1 MNYKKINNISG
12 WAVFA
17 VAAYTYLSTIE
28 PTASFWDCGEYIATA
43 FKLQVGHPPGA
54 PLFQMIGRF
63 FTLFAGSDVTKAAK
77 MVNIM
82 SGLCS
87 AFTILFLFWSIT
99 ALARKIAERGGEV
112 TDGKMLAI
120 MGSGAVGALAYAFSD
135 SFWFSAV
142 EGEVYAMSAMFT
154 AMVFWAILKWER
166 VADEPHSERWIIF
179 IAYMFGLS
187 IGVHLLNLL
196 VIPAIVFIYYFKNF
210 EVNNKGFA
218 IAGILSVLLLGGIQ
232 AEVIPGIVN
241 LAGNFELFFIN
252 TIHLPYNSGTIVY
265 FLLLVSIIVV
275 GLMYTHNE
283 SEKFFN
289 YFMILSV
296 VFFVISLIASTSG
309 SAGAFRFIVGGA
321 ALALLYV
328 ARKRVAMLNTILLS
342 FTVLV
347 IGYSSFVMLVIR
359 SNANTPMNENAPQ
372 DAISL
377 LSYLNR
383 EQYGD
388 WPILYGQYY
397 NSPLDPQTPY
407 KDGTPV
413 YIRTPKAPANAVKLP
428 AEGNSSSS
436 AAKEQPKYIISDDR
450 QGSIPNYDPDYCTI
464 FPRMWSSQSSHEG
477 AYRNWGGIKKDKT
490 TDAEGHEKPVKPAF
504 SENLTYFVSYQ
515 INWMFWRYFLWN
527 YVGRQ
532 NDVQG
537 HGNATDGNW
546 ITGFKSFDDW
556 RLGSKGTLES
566 NKNNKARNAFYALPL
581 ILGIVGMFFHFN
593 RHNKDAFVV
602 LLLFLFTGLAI
613 IVFLNQYPYQPRER
627 DYAYAGACYAFA
639 MWIGI
644 GVLAIFDWISK
655 KVPQKAGAVL
665 ATAVCLVAVPG
676 IMAKDGWDD
685 HDRSKR
691 FTARDFAKDYLDSCA
706 PNAILFTN
714 GDNDTFPLWY
724 VQEVEGYRTD
734 VRVCNLSLLNT
745 DWYINQ
751 MKRKAYDSDPVPLSL
766 TEDKYRQGT
775 RDYVPFYD
783 RKIAGYISVRE
794 LIDFVGSEDPQ
805 NKLQTQN
812 GKDIS
817 YFPTKKMSITVDSLK
832 VLKNGTVQP
841 ELANRIVKSINWDL
855 DKSYVLKND
864 LMVLDL
870 LATNNW
876 ERPIYFAVTT
886 GPESYLN
893 LQDYFQ
899 LEGLA
904 YRLVPV
910 KVQPQEQQIS
920 GTRVATDIMYNNIM
934 KFSWGGMDT
943 KGAYLDENIQRM
955 CTNLRIQLGTLA
967 TTLIAEG
974 KKDKAMKV
982 VDKCLQVMPHEN
994 VPFDATIYQLVLTY
1008 YQLNANDKA
1017 NALAKQLFNIFES
1030 DMNYYISLGGTGAIT
1045 YGREI
1050 RQAQEI
1056 MSRLVYMAKTN
1067 KQDAIA
1073 KDFEARY
1080 NVFARIIGNPNQQ
1093 PQPQQEPALEQP

>member
-1 MNYKKINNISG
+1 MTYKRINDITG

-82 SGLCS
+82 SALCS
-87 AFTILFLFWSIT
+87 AFTVLFLFWSIT
-99 ALARKIAERGGEV
+99 ALARKIVEQGGEI
-112 TDGKMLAI
+112 TDGKIFAV
-120 MGSGAVGALAYAFSD
+120 MGSGIVGALALTFSD

-166 VADEPHSERWIIF
+166 MADEPHSERWIIF
-179 IAYMFGLS
+179 IAYLFGLS

-196 VIPAIVFIYYFKNF
+196 AIPAIVFIYYFKKYQ
-210 EVNNKGFA
+210 VNNKGFI
-218 IAGILSVLLLGGIQ
+218 IAGILSVLLLGGILTG
-232 AEVIPGIVN
+232 VVPGIVN
-241 LAGNFELFFIN
+241 LAGNFELFFVN
-252 TIHLPYNSGTIVY
+252 TVHLPYNSGSVVY
-265 FLLLVSIIVV
+265 FLLLIAIIAV
-275 GLMYTHNE
+275 GLIYTHNE
-283 SEKFFN
+283 SEK
-289 YFMILSV
+289 YFRNFMVLCI
-296 VFFVISLIASTSG
+296 VFFVLSLITSTSG
-309 SAGAFRFIVGGA
+309 GAGFFRFIVGGA
-321 ALALLYV
+321 IVGLIYY
-328 ARKRVAMLNTILLS
+328 ARKRVALLNTIILS
-342 FTVLV
+342 FAMVL

-359 SNANTPMNENAPQ
+359 SNANTPMNENAPK

-377 LSYLNR
+377 LAYLNR

-397 NSPLDPQTPY
+397 NAPLDPQKPY
-407 KDGTPV
+407 VDGNPV
-413 YIRTPKAPANAVKLP
+413 YIRAPKDNTNSVTVP
-428 AEGNSSSS
+428 AEGGNSIHKS
-436 AAKEQPKYIISDDR
+436 KEHEEYIVSDDR
-450 QGSIPNYDPDYCTI
+450 VSSIPNYDKEFCTV
-464 FPRMWSSQSSHEG
+464 FPRMWSSQSSHES
-477 AYRNWGGIKKDKT
+477 AYRNWGGIKRDKM
-490 TDAEGHEKPVKPAF
+490 TDAEGHEKPVKPTF
-504 SENLTYFVSYQ
+504 GDNLQYFFSYQ
-515 INWMFWRYFLWN
+515 VNWMYWRYFLWN
-527 YVGRQ
+527 FVGRQ
-532 NDVQG
+532 NDIQG

-546 ITGFKSFDDW
+546 ITGFKSFDEW
-556 RLGSKGTLES
+556 RLGIKGTLES
-566 NKNNKARNAFYALPL
+566 NKANKANNAFYALPL
-581 ILGIVGMFFHFN
+581 ILGIVGMYFHFN

-602 LLLFLFTGLAI
+602 LLLFLFTGLCI
-613 IVFLNQYPYQPRER
+613 IVYLNQYPYQPRER
-627 DYAYAGACYAFA
+627 DYAYAGSCYAFA

-644 GVLAIFDWISK
+644 GVLALYEWMSK
-655 KVPQKAGAVL
+655 KVAQKTSAIL
-665 ATAVCLVAVPG
+665 ATVICFSAPAV
-676 IMAKDGWDD
+676 MAKNGWDD

-691 FTARDFAKDYLDSCA
+691 YTARDFAKDYLDSCA

-751 MKRKAYDSDPVPLSL
+751 MKSKAYDSDPVPLSM

-775 RDYVPFYD
+775 RDYIPFYD

-794 LIDFVGSEDPQ
+794 LIDFVASEDPQ
-805 NKLQTQN
+805 NKLQTQG

-817 YFPTKKMSITVDSLK
+817 YLPTKKMSVPVDSAK
-832 VLKNGTVQP
+832 VLKNGTVLP
-841 ELANRIVKSINWDL
+841 ELANRIVKAINWDL
-855 DKSYVLKND
+855 DKTYVLKND

-904 YRLVPV
+904 YRLVPI
-910 KVQPQEQQIS
+910 KAQPQEQQIS

-967 TTLIAEG
+967 SALISEG

-982 VDKCLQVMPHEN
+982 IDKCLEVMPEEN
-994 VPFDATIYQLVLTY
+994 VPYDATVYALVASY
-1008 YQLNANDKA
+1008 YQLGANEKA
-1017 NALAKQLFNIFES
+1017 NALAKKLFAIFEA
-1030 DMNYYISLGGTGAIT
+1030 DMNYYISLGSTRAVA
-1045 YGREI
+1045 YSREM

-1056 MSRLVYMAKTN
+1056 MNRLVYMAKSN
-1067 KQDAIA
+1067 KQDELA
-1073 KDFEARY
+1073 KDFEKRY
-1080 NVFARIIGNPNQQ
+1080 GIFASMMGNQQQQQEQEPPPNPN
-1093 PQPQQEPALEQP
+1093 E